1 MQTYPFIL
9 VLLFG
14 IISHCKPTMDF
25 KVKQI
30 KKKIKRTEIKG
41 ALLTLQNLRV
51 AKLSVQETSRG
62 ISQYLMFAIERD
74 LIAFFCEHRNRI
86 VHIQFTVEP
95 NYILL
100 LSQFTVDPIK
110 FIIYC

>member
-1 MQTYPFIL
+1 
-9 VLLFG
+9 
-14 IISHCKPTMDF
+14 MDF
-25 KVKQI
+25 KVKQ
-30 KKKIKRTEIKG
+30 KKNIKRTGIKRG
-41 ALLTLQNLRV
+41 LLTLQNLRV

-95 NYILL
+95 HYILL

>member
-1 MQTYPFIL
+1 
-9 VLLFG
+9 
-14 IISHCKPTMDF
+14 MDF
-25 KVKQI
+25 KVKQ
-30 KKKIKRTEIKG
+30 KKKKNIKRTEIKG

-74 LIAFFCEHRNRI
+74 LIAYFCEHRNRI

>member
-1 MQTYPFIL
+1 
-9 VLLFG
+9 
-14 IISHCKPTMDF
+14 MDF
-25 KVKQI
+25 KVKQ
-30 KKKIKRTEIKG
+30 KKKKNIKRTEIKG

-74 LIAFFCEHRNRI
+74 LIAYFCEHRNRI

-95 NYILL
+95 SYILL

-110 FIIYC
+110 FINYC